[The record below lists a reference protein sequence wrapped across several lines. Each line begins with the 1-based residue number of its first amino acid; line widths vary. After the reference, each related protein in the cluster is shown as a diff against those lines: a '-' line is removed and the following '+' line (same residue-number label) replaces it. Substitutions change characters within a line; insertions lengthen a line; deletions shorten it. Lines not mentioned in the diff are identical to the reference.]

1 MIVNVFVANK
11 KLRTDDL
18 DGAIELLRATLE
30 DEYATTDML
39 RCGATTAA
47 LVQALLRRGGLTDLR
62 EAQAAIDRL
71 SAVPTEPGF
80 VVYDLWLLPMRAA
93 QARARGDELRTTTI
107 ASRYRAMAKTLG
119 FQGHICMGRGDAMTA
134 AAPSGV
140 VTFLFTD
147 VEGSTV
153 GGRPTPMG
161 CGRRWPSMT
170 RCCAG

>member
-1 MIVNVFVANK
+1 MLAAAREAALRERFTLGAAMIVNVFVANE

-47 LVQALLRRGGLTDLR
+47 LVQALLRRGGPTDLR

-93 QARARGDELRTTTI
+93 QARARGDEATYHDYRD
-107 ASRYRAMAKTLG
+107 RYRNMARSLG
-119 FQGHICMGRGDAMTA
+119 FQGHIAWAEAMQ
-134 AAPSGV
+134 
-140 VTFLFTD
+140 
-147 VEGSTV
+147 
-153 GGRPTPMG
+153 
-161 CGRRWPSMT
+161 
-170 RCCAG
+170 